1 MGRVLCPFGGVRALG
16 WGLVLLPGLRMFSGL
31 GGGRCSLLCV
41 WGDGLGGA
49 SHLALG
55 FSGILYLSSLAGLG
69 KVVCGGEGVGGE
81 RGGHA
86 VDLAYPL
93 PALGGG
99 LPAV

>member
-1 MGRVLCPFGGVRALG
+1 M
-16 WGLVLLPGLRMFSGL
+16 
-31 GGGRCSLLCV
+31 
-41 WGDGLGGA
+41 
-49 SHLALG
+49 ALG

>member
-1 MGRVLCPFGGVRALG
+1 M
-16 WGLVLLPGLRMFSGL
+16 
-31 GGGRCSLLCV
+31 
-41 WGDGLGGA
+41 
-49 SHLALG
+49 ALG

-69 KVVCGGEGVGGE
+69 KVVGGREGE

-86 VDLAYPL
+86 VDLAFPL